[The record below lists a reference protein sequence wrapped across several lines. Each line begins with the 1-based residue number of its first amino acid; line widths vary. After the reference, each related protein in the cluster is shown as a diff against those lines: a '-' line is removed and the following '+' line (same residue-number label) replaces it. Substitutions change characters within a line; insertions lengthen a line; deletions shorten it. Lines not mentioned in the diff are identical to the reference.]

1 MKTYT
6 FEGKR
11 EEGRWGRREG
21 GRKKD
26 GEGER
31 EGERKGV
38 GKDIR
43 IQTFQRREPT
53 PDPPENYQTSPCK
66 VEQTEKSYQKIK
78 KMSSLKRA
86 YHREHPQ
93 QGSYYK
99 RERRE
104 RKRLGVLLI
113 CILIQFKRTFV

>member
-1 MKTYT
+1 M
-6 FEGKR
+6 GK
-11 EEGRWGRREG
+11 GRGGGRKM

-38 GKDIR
+38 EKDIR

-78 KMSSLKRA
+78 KMPSLKKA

-104 RKRLGVLLI
+104 RKRLGGLLI
-113 CILIQFKRTFV
+113 CILIQLKRTFV